1 MELDPKRLLVLHA
14 IAEADGIAAAARMLG
29 HTPSAVSQQ
38 LQRLEREAGVALV
51 DRGGGR
57 LELTEAGRL
66 LAESGGAIERALA
79 TAVERLGALGNR
91 AEGPVRIGISAW
103 GMAQI
108 GLPTVRLLGEI
119 QPLVQPV
126 IVEADQ
132 FDGLDALRRGTLDV
146 LVLSDDWDTAVRLP
160 PGVTAHALIEDDYRV
175 VLPKGWPVPG
185 SPRDLHDRPWVV
197 GPEYSAIG
205 RAFARFAALHGIV
218 PSVRHQARQPS
229 AIRALVAGGLGASL
243 LPMFVAVQSRE
254 AATAPFPVPGRYIV
268 RVLMRTGPGGPSP
281 AVRAAWRAIRQAGL
295 ESMERYAETGLAPR
309 EPIVSGRVLDPSR
322 RAEPEPDSGPD
333 PERSS
338 PDLV

>member
-14 IAEADGIAAAARMLG
+14 IAEADGIAAAARVLG

-51 DRGGGR
+51 DRSGGR

-66 LAESGGAIERALA
+66 LARSGRAIEQALA
-79 TAVERLGALGNR
+79 EAVEQIGGMGNR

-103 GMAQI
+103 GMAEI

-146 LVLSDDWDTAVRLP
+146 LLLSDDRDTAVELP
-160 PGVTAHALIEDDYRV
+160 PGVTAQALIEDDYRI
-175 VLPKGWPVPG
+175 VLPRDWPVCE
-185 SPRDLHDRPWVV
+185 SPKDLHDRPWVV
-197 GPEYSAIG
+197 GPEYSATG

-229 AIRALVAGGLGASL
+229 AVRALVVGGLGAAL
-243 LPMFVAVQSRE
+243 LPMFVAAPIRE
-254 AATAPFPVPGRYIV
+254 AVAGRFAVPGRYLV

-281 AVRAAWRAIRQAGL
+281 AVRAAWRAIREAGL
-295 ESMERYAETGLAPR
+295 DAMERYAETGVAPR
-309 EPIVSGRVLDPSR
+309 EPTVSGRVLDPSLR
-322 RAEPEPDSGPD
+322 PEQVPGAAPIR
-333 PERSS
+333 P
-338 PDLV
+338 

>member
-14 IAEADGIAAAARMLG
+14 IAEADGIAAAARVLG

-51 DRGGGR
+51 DRSGGR

-66 LAESGGAIERALA
+66 LARSGRAIEQALA
-79 TAVERLGALGNR
+79 EAVEQIGGMGNR

-103 GMAQI
+103 GMAEI

-146 LVLSDDWDTAVRLP
+146 LLLSDDRDTAVELP
-160 PGVTAHALIEDDYRV
+160 PGVTAQALIEDDYRI
-175 VLPKGWPVPG
+175 VLPRDWPVCE
-185 SPRDLHDRPWVV
+185 SPKDLHDRPWVV
-197 GPEYSAIG
+197 GPEYSATG

-229 AIRALVAGGLGASL
+229 AVRALVAGGLGAAL
-243 LPMFVAVQSRE
+243 LPTFVATRLRE
-254 AATAPFPVPGRYIV
+254 AVAAPFPVPGRYIV
-268 RVLMRTGPGGPSP
+268 RVLMRAGPGGPSP
-281 AVRAAWRAIRQAGL
+281 AVRAALRAIRQAGL
-295 ESMERYAETGLAPR
+295 DSMERYAATGLAPR
-309 EPIVSGRVLDPSR
+309 EPIVSGRVLDPSEQPGAGAGLGR
-322 RAEPEPDSGPD
+322 
-333 PERSS
+333 RSS